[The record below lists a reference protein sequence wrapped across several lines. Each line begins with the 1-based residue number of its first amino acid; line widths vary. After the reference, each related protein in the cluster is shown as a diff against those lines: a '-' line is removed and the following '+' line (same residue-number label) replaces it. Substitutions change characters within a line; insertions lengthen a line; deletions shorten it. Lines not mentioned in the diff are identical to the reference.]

1 MSAHDIGTEYFRV
14 VNDKFAELKRS
25 AEKAI
30 AQVLDDKLNWSL
42 NEDSNSIAVIVHHMS
57 GNMISR
63 WTNFLDSDG
72 EKEGRDRD
80 SEFEGTVAS
89 REELL
94 DIWNRGWGV
103 FLQALGSLGSGDLLR
118 TVYIREKPHSVL
130 EAIERQMSHYSSH
143 IGQIIYIAKQIQS
156 DAWETLTIPRRK
168 N

>member
-1 MSAHDIGTEYFRV
+1 MSSQDIGTEYFRV

-30 AQVLDDKLNWSL
+30 AQVPDDKLNWSL

-103 FLQALGSLGSGDLLR
+103 FLQALGSLGSDDLLR

-156 DAWETLTIPRRK
+156 DAWETLTIVRRK
-168 N
+168 K